1 MSYMKEFG
9 EIDNKI
15 KTLKNARE
23 ILQNEYSQS
32 DFHKK
37 KEANPHST
45 VPPSPED
52 EEIFKLLIA
61 IRQLDHFVKKLQDQ
75 QFTILKKQEE

>member
-1 MSYMKEFG
+1 MEDVRDIG
-9 EIDNKI
+9 NKI

-23 ILQNEYSQS
+23 ILQGEYTQS

-61 IRQLDHFVKKLQDQ
+61 IRQLDYYVKKLQDQ
-75 QFTILKKQEE
+75 QFAILKKQEE